1 VAWTVATAVAVVTT
15 TTGESSGGGN
25 NNGSERRGPRTASI
39 GEARMRGRSRIP
51 APRPRR
57 PRSRTCSRHASD
69 AATGS
74 TATRRT
80 APPPN
85 YWSPAG
91 RTWGEGASAMAS
103 VRARQLVHSSRATAG
118 LLFVGSKQSER
129 TPGRTADRA
138 RSGRVDRARRRRSP
152 ICMPHN
158 TLGVGG
164 HIEI

>member
-1 VAWTVATAVAVVTT
+1 
-15 TTGESSGGGN
+15 
-25 NNGSERRGPRTASI
+25 
-39 GEARMRGRSRIP
+39 
-51 APRPRR
+51 
-57 PRSRTCSRHASD
+57 
-69 AATGS
+69 
-74 TATRRT
+74 
-80 APPPN
+80 
-85 YWSPAG
+85 
-91 RTWGEGASAMAS
+91 MAS

-138 RSGRVDRARRRRSP
+138 RSGRVDRAGRRRRRSP